1 MTIQRKVHLILAL
14 TLIGLLFAVSL
25 TSRVLL
31 LDSFVQ
37 LEEREVRLNLQRA
50 HNALLDDLAEVS
62 RSVRDYSTYDRMYA
76 FMADHNP
83 EFPETEFGNLDTLGV
98 NFVGIFDL
106 NGKMVFGKAVDLPSL
121 QPAQIPQ
128 GLREDLAA
136 SGNLLRRPGNESPLD
151 GVLMLPAGPM
161 LIALSPVLTG
171 ERKGPVRGT
180 FVMGRWLNATEV
192 NRLAQKT
199 RLSIS
204 LEAMAAPKLP
214 ADVEAARLVLSSS
227 QTPLVWPL
235 NQRSV
240 AGYLA
245 IRDLHANPVLIL
257 KVEVPR
263 QIYAQGK
270 ATLLYLI
277 LWLFGAGIAFGGVT
291 YLSMSRVVLVP
302 LAQLSSEV
310 EAIGARQQ
318 FSERVPIRGNDELTM
333 LAGTINQT
341 LQALERAEESLLESN
356 AELENRVRE
365 RTAELAESKEAAEAA
380 SRIKSEFLANMSHEL
395 RTPMNGIMGMIDL
408 AMDTDSSTE
417 RADYLETARSSA
429 AALMT
434 ILKDVLDFSKM
445 ETEKLDLR
453 CVQFNVT
460 DCVTA
465 ALRTLGTTADQK
477 GLRMAPDFGPG
488 VPEAVLGDPVQL
500 GQILLNL
507 VGNAIKFTEQGKVTV
522 RVEAEE
528 STNETI
534 GLHFAV
540 SDTGI
545 GIPPEKLDAIFE
557 GFTQADMST
566 TRKYGGIGLGLTISA
581 ELVKTMGGRIWVE
594 SQLNAGST
602 FHFTVRLGRAL
613 QTELVAG

>member
-1 MTIQRKVHLILAL
+1 MTIQRKVPLILAL
-14 TLIGLLFAVSL
+14 TLIGLLLAVSV

-37 LEEREVRLNLQRA
+37 LEEREVRLNLLRA
-50 HNALLDDLAEVS
+50 DKALLAELAEIS
-62 RSVRDYSTYDRMYA
+62 RSVLDYSTYDRMYA
-76 FMADHNP
+76 FMVNHDPRIP
-83 EFPETEFGNLDTLGV
+83 EAEFGNLDMLRT

-106 NGKMVFGKAVDLPSL
+106 DGKMIFGKAVELPSSK
-121 QPAQIPQ
+121 PAEIPQ
-128 GLREDLAA
+128 GLRDGLAA
-136 SGNLLRRPGNESPLD
+136 SGDLLRRPGVESPLE

-161 LIALSPVLTG
+161 LLSISPVLTG

-180 FVMGRWLNATEV
+180 LVMGRWLNAGEV
-192 NRLAQKT
+192 NRLEQKT
-199 RLSIS
+199 QLSLS
-204 LEAMAAPKLP
+204 LEPLNAPKLP
-214 ADVEAARLVLSSS
+214 ADVDAARAALSADQPVLVRPLSE
-227 QTPLVWPL
+227 Q
-235 NQRSV
+235 SV

-245 IRDLHANPVLIL
+245 ITDLHAKPALIL

-263 QIYAQGK
+263 QIYAEGK

-277 LWLFGAGIAFGGVT
+277 LWLLGAGIVFGGVT
-291 YLSMSRVVLVP
+291 HLLMNRVVLAP
-302 LAQLSSEV
+302 LAQLSGEV
-310 EAIGARQQ
+310 EAIGERQQ
-318 FSERVPIRGNDELTM
+318 LSDRVHMRGNDELTM
-333 LAGTINQT
+333 LAGTINQA
-341 LQALERAEESLLESN
+341 LQAMEHAEESLRKSH
-356 AELENRVRE
+356 AELEDRVRE
-365 RTAELAESKEAAEAA
+365 RTAELAASKEAAEAA

-408 AMDTDSSTE
+408 AMDTDSSAE

-434 ILKDVLDFSKM
+434 ILKDILDFSKM

-453 CVQFNVT
+453 CVQFTVG
-460 DCVTA
+460 DCVAA
-465 ALRTLGTTADQK
+465 ALQTLGTTADQK
-477 GLRMAPDFGPG
+477 GLHMVSDFGPG
-488 VPEAVLGDPVQL
+488 VPQSVFGDPVRL

-507 VGNAIKFTEQGKVTV
+507 IGNAIKFTEHGKVTV

-528 STNETI
+528 QTNETI

-545 GIPPEKLDAIFE
+545 GIPPGKLGTIFE

-581 ELVKTMGGRIWVE
+581 GLVKTMGGRIWVE

-602 FHFTVRLGRAL
+602 FHFTVHLGRTL

>member
-1 MTIQRKVHLILAL
+1 MTIQGKVPLILAF
-14 TLIGLLFAVSL
+14 TLIGLLVAVSV

-83 EFPETEFGNLDTLGV
+83 EFPETEFGNLDTLRA

-106 NGKMVFGKAVDLPSL
+106 NGKMVFGKAVDLPSF

-136 SGNLLRRPGNESPLD
+136 SGNLLRRPGNESPLE

-180 FVMGRWLNATEV
+180 FVMGRWLNPGEV
-192 NRLAQKT
+192 DRLAQKT
-199 RLSIS
+199 RLSLS
-204 LEAMAAPKLP
+204 LEPMAAPKLP
-214 ADVEAARLVLSSS
+214 ADVEAARLALSSS

-245 IRDLHANPVLIL
+245 IQDLHANPALIL

-263 QIYAQGK
+263 QIYSQGK

-277 LWLFGAGIAFGGVT
+277 LWLFGAGIVFGGVT
-291 YLSMSRVVLVP
+291 HLLMSRAVLVP
-302 LAQLSSEV
+302 LARLSSEV

-318 FSERVPIRGNDELTM
+318 FSDRVHIRGNDELTM
-333 LAGTINQT
+333 LAGSINHA

-365 RTAELAESKEAAEAA
+365 RTAELAASKEAAEAA

-417 RADYLETARSSA
+417 RADYLETARSCA

-460 DCVTA
+460 DCVSA
-465 ALRTLGTTADQK
+465 ALQTLGTTADQK
-477 GLRMAPDFGPG
+477 GLGMASDFGPG
-488 VPEAVLGDPVQL
+488 VPESVLGDPVQL

-507 VGNAIKFTEQGKVTV
+507 VGNAIKFTEQGGITV
-522 RVEAEE
+522 RVEEE
-528 STNETI
+528 GPTDETI

-602 FHFTVRLGRAL
+602 FHFTVRLGRVL